1 MLHDY
6 RLRTIRFQ
14 NCLVNLPYRAER
26 HVALGKKTWS
36 GSLLLARYLDE
47 HVSAGTFSVSGKLV
61 LELGCGTGL
70 VGMTALELGA
80 ASCKRH
86 RHAYCLLMSRG

>member
-1 MLHDY
+1 MLRDY
-6 RLRTIRFQ
+6 KLRSLNFRHCT
-14 NCLVNLPYRAER
+14 VHLPYRAEQN
-26 HVALGKKTWS
+26 VALGKKTWS

-47 HVSAGTFSVSGKLV
+47 QVQGGECSIAEKRV

-80 ASCKRH
+80 GSCERLYG
-86 RHAYCLLMSRG
+86 R